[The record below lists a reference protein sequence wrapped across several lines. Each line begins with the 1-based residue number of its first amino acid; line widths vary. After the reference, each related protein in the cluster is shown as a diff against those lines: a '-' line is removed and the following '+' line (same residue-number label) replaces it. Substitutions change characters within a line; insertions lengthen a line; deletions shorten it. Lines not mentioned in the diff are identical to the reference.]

1 MFIIAL
7 SLLFYPIIVNY
18 FVAQQNKVTIQKYNQ
33 SLGKLDTEKIKQ
45 LMVDAQRYNQ
55 YIYTKSQYKVWN
67 QSVPDYNKQLISDG
81 SKVIASLS
89 IPQIKV
95 DDVPV
100 YSGDSESTLAVGIG
114 HIPQTSLPI
123 GGVNTHA
130 VLSAH
135 SGHVN
140 NTLFSDLE
148 YLKKGDVFYIHVLG
162 KTLKYEIFD
171 RKIVA
176 PEDTSSINVV
186 TGKDLVTLVTCWPT
200 GINNKRLLVTG
211 TRIQNSAIKPQEHV
225 QRNKYGYNF
234 WVMGVASLLALIAIG
249 LIFRNL
255 FANKKHIIRVD
266 RMQFDAIQEGNQRIL
281 IVTLKDSVANKAS
294 KKYRKKEKLTLIA
307 GEEVFSKDETDVPNK
322 QLQYF
327 SKRENKTWGKV
338 SNRKQAEKQR
348 AKIIQIVSSFE
359 FNTYKTREDKTHS
372 ETLLSTTFMEEAAQ
386 VIRDRLGSSILPEKN
401 ILLEIVA
408 EK

>member
-148 YLKKGDVFYIHVLG
+148 YLKKGDAFYIHVLG

-211 TRIQNSAIKPQEHV
+211 TRIPNGIIKPQEHV